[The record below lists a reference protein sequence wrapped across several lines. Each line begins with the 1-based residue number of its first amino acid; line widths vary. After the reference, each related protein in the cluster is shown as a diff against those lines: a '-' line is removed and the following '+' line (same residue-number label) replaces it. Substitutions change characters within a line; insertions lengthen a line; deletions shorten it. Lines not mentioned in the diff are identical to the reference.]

1 MLKRK
6 VDLFL
11 KEWRENINRKPLI
24 ISGARQIGKTTS
36 IREFGKT
43 YKSFI
48 EINFITM
55 PQYKTIF
62 NNGYEVKNIIKEMS
76 LFNPKFN
83 FIDNNTLILFDEIQ
97 EYPDATTS
105 LKTFSEDGRFDV
117 ICSGSLLGVNYKKI
131 RSIPVGF
138 KEEYTMYSM
147 DFEEY
152 LWANGYD
159 ESQIDDIYSYM
170 KELKPLPE
178 TYFNVLKQLYRD
190 YIFIG
195 GMPEAV
201 NLFIENG
208 TFSKP
213 FNVQKRIYKDYE
225 DDITNTSLY
234 KNFDEKVTYFPE
246 VNDNI
251 AQQFVESE
259 LKLDIASKEELA
271 KNCHNNYNKILTLFQ
286 LK

>member
-117 ICSGSLLGVNYKKI
+117 ICSRSLLGVNYKKI

-201 NLFIENG
+201 NLFIEMVRFQNHLM
-208 TFSKP
+208 FK
-213 FNVQKRIYKDYE
+213 
-225 DDITNTSLY
+225 
-234 KNFDEKVTYFPE
+234 
-246 VNDNI
+246 
-251 AQQFVESE
+251 
-259 LKLDIASKEELA
+259 KE
-271 KNCHNNYNKILTLFQ
+271 YIKIM
-286 LK
+286 KMI

>member
-83 FIDNNTLILFDEIQ
+83 FIDNNTLYYLMKFKNILMLQ
-97 EYPDATTS
+97 HH
-105 LKTFSEDGRFDV
+105 
-117 ICSGSLLGVNYKKI
+117 
-131 RSIPVGF
+131 
-138 KEEYTMYSM
+138 
-147 DFEEY
+147 
-152 LWANGYD
+152 
-159 ESQIDDIYSYM
+159 
-170 KELKPLPE
+170 
-178 TYFNVLKQLYRD
+178 
-190 YIFIG
+190 
-195 GMPEAV
+195 
-201 NLFIENG
+201 
-208 TFSKP
+208 
-213 FNVQKRIYKDYE
+213 
-225 DDITNTSLY
+225 
-234 KNFDEKVTYFPE
+234 
-246 VNDNI
+246 
-251 AQQFVESE
+251 
-259 LKLDIASKEELA
+259 LKLFQKMADLMLFVLDLYLA
-271 KNCHNNYNKILTLFQ
+271 
-286 LK
+286 

>member
-1 MLKRK
+1 MRLGGIMLKRK

-117 ICSGSLLGVNYKKI
+117 ICSDL
-131 RSIPVGF
+131 
-138 KEEYTMYSM
+138 
-147 DFEEY
+147 Y
-152 LWANGYD
+152 LA
-159 ESQIDDIYSYM
+159 
-170 KELKPLPE
+170 
-178 TYFNVLKQLYRD
+178 
-190 YIFIG
+190 
-195 GMPEAV
+195 
-201 NLFIENG
+201 
-208 TFSKP
+208 
-213 FNVQKRIYKDYE
+213 
-225 DDITNTSLY
+225 
-234 KNFDEKVTYFPE
+234 
-246 VNDNI
+246 
-251 AQQFVESE
+251 
-259 LKLDIASKEELA
+259 
-271 KNCHNNYNKILTLFQ
+271 
-286 LK
+286 